1 MNNDNVIDMHGNH
14 AAPPFPAL
22 MTVDEVAKQLRVGRN
37 SAYMLVKTGQL
48 RCIKIGR
55 TIRVPRAAVI
65 EFIGEPQV
73 G

>member
-14 AAPPFPAL
+14 AATPFPAL

-65 EFIGEPQV
+65 EFIGEPRV
-73 G
+73 S

>member
-1 MNNDNVIDMHGNH
+1 MNNNNVIDMRGNH
-14 AAPPFPAL
+14 AANPFPAL

-37 SAYMLVKTGQL
+37 SAYMLVKTGQI

-55 TIRVPRAAVI
+55 TIRVPRNAVI

-73 G
+73 S